1 MERLGGFCRAVLA
14 RPLQQGC
21 LQCAHG
27 INMPRTR
34 RGCTDVIG
42 RFDATASMAC
52 SGPASEGGT
61 AVFIKGDGNH
71 GRAVTDVVQGM
82 GETAHHLSFLCRV
95 IPRLCYPRVDIGK
108 RSVLS
113 FPVLAMTL
121 PPLPPIQSALIAPR
135 ILSLILSSY
144 KLLLYTSHSQD
155 NQISRN

>member
-95 IPRLCYPRVDIGK
+95 IPRLLSACGYREKVCPLVSGVGHDATSSASHTK
-108 RSVLS
+108 RPYCPSH
-113 FPVLAMTL
+113 
-121 PPLPPIQSALIAPR
+121 LIPNP
-135 ILSLILSSY
+135 
-144 KLLLYTSHSQD
+144 KLLQAFIIYKS
-155 NQISRN
+155 